1 MAAWLLFFVMI
12 ILWLLEGALFL
23 MIEFTDCVDCLFI
36 AIASCMAIK
45 KAFEIHSAY
54 CFLIGIVIF
63 FVFLAIA
70 QTKIGFWLITIPF
83 SMIFGAFCGI
93 IALAIT
99 DDSIWMCTIFGLST
113 IIAILTHVYSNN
125 ARTKE
130 FEEDRARNERVIV
143 TAASPKLQDL
153 MNKVNEASKQQP
165 PRKKGIFGRYKSVRP
180 VASAEEKKI
189 REETLRNNPNCGLP
203 KL

>member
-12 ILWLLEGALFL
+12 ILWAVYVAGVFL
-23 MIEFTDCVDCLFI
+23 TQLTIGVDCIVI
-36 AIASCMAIK
+36 AVVSGMAIK

-63 FVFLAIA
+63 FVFLVIA

-113 IIAILTHVYSNN
+113 IIAILTHVYSSN
-125 ARTKE
+125 AIAKE
-130 FEEDRARNERVIV
+130 CEEDRARNERVIV

-189 REETLRNNPNCGLP
+189 REETLRNNPNCELP